1 MNPRPQ
7 TSAPMRGAFVGSTS
21 AAVSVA
27 AHGLAGGEIP
37 SQSSVVLL
45 IAACAAFGAA
55 VSAIRPSRLL
65 PALVLTLGAGQIVGH
80 TVLTL
85 TAEHAHGPGL
95 SPAMLGVHAAA
106 LVVSAALI
114 RAAEQGCAAA
124 LGVLRRIV
132 AAVLTPPPAHAPLW
146 VATPSHRARLVLRV
160 LVSAQA
166 GTRGPPRT
174 A

>member
-1 MNPRPQ
+1 
-7 TSAPMRGAFVGSTS
+7 MRGAFVGSTS

-27 AHGLAGGEIP
+27 AHGLAGGGIP

-55 VSAIRPSRLL
+55 VSAIRASRLL
-65 PALVLTLGAGQIVGH
+65 PALVLPLGAGQIVGH

-85 TAEHAHGPGL
+85 TAEHAHGLGL
-95 SPAMLGVHAAA
+95 SPAMLGAHAAA

-114 RAAEQGCAAA
+114 RAAEQGRAAA

-132 AAVLTPPPAHAPLW
+132 AAVLTLPPAHAPLW

-166 GTRGPPRT
+166 GTRGPPR
-174 A
+174 AA

>member
-1 MNPRPQ
+1 MNPRPPTPTQ
-7 TSAPMRGAFVGSTS
+7 LRGAFVGSTS

-37 SQSSVVLL
+37 PQASVVLMV
-45 IAACAAFGAA
+45 AACAAFGAA
-55 VSAIRPSRLL
+55 LSAVRSPRPLT
-65 PALVLTLGAGQIVGH
+65 ALVLALTAGQAIGH

-85 TAEHAHGPGL
+85 TAEHAHGLGL
-95 SPAMLGVHAAA
+95 SPAMLGAHAAA

-114 RAAEQGCAAA
+114 RAAEQGCVAA
-124 LGVLRRIV
+124 LGVLRHIV
-132 AAVLTPPPAHAPLW
+132 AAILTLPPAHAPLW